1 MVAMTDTQQ
10 LQFRY
15 MDDVDVSEVIANERS
30 AYSHPWSEA
39 VLREC
44 LGGISECWV
53 ATMDKTIVGHG
64 IISHVL
70 DEGHL
75 LNLCI
80 GKSWQGQGLSHQFLI
95 FLMSRLRELGVEKL
109 FLEVRVS
116 NEIAVALYKKH
127 GFTQIGLRKAYY
139 PAGSDR
145 EDAIVMAREIDSE
158 IAQA

>member
-1 MVAMTDTQQ
+1 MTEAGQ

-15 MDDVDVSEVIANERS
+15 MDEVDLPEVLINERS
-30 AYSHPWSEA
+30 AYSHPWSET

-53 ATMDKTIVGHG
+53 VTINQTIIGHG

-80 GKSWQGQGLSHQFLI
+80 GKSWQGQGLSHQLLN
-95 FLMSRLRELGVEKL
+95 FLMSRLRELGVQKL

-116 NEIAVALYKKH
+116 NEVAVSLYKKH
-127 GFTQIGLRKAYY
+127 GFNQIGLRKAYY
-139 PAGSDR
+139 PAGNTR
-145 EDAIVMAREIDSE
+145 EDAIVMAREIDKE

>member
-1 MVAMTDTQQ
+1 MTDPTQMI
-10 LQFRY
+10 FRY
-15 MDDVDVSEVIANERS
+15 MDEADLTKVLNNERS

-53 ATMDKTIVGHG
+53 ALLDDEIIGHG

-80 GKSWQGQGLSHQFLI
+80 GKNWQGNGLSHVILEFLI
-95 FLMSRLRELGVEKL
+95 SRLRQLEVCKL
-109 FLEVRVS
+109 FLEVRIS
-116 NEIAVALYKKH
+116 NEVAVALYKKH

-139 PAGSDR
+139 PAGHER
-145 EDAIVMAREIDSE
+145 EDAIVMAREIDSN
-158 IAQA
+158 IARA